1 MTEDAQGRLGRR
13 LRRILLLLPYAIRN
27 PGVTVDEL
35 ARRFGVA
42 KRDLID
48 DLNLVFLCGLPGY
61 GPGDLID
68 VSVDDDRVYVEMAD
82 YFAAPL
88 RLTPV
93 EALALYAGGQALASL
108 PGMEQADALRR
119 ALGKL
124 GRALGS
130 GAQGDAPDAVAVR
143 IDTGPSEHLDA
154 LGRAVRDRRRVVIEY
169 FSASRGELTERKVDP
184 WGLVAALGRW
194 YLVGWD
200 HRAGDERM
208 FRVDRTKRVTVT
220 DEPADLPGDFD
231 PERYRRA
238 WRGDGGEL
246 TLTLEISP
254 QTASWFEDYYP
265 VASSRRLDDGWVAVE
280 LVASGVRW
288 AATLVVRLGPH
299 ARAVR
304 PEPVLAEARALAA
317 APAAR
322 PRDHAT
328 A

>member
-27 PGVTVDEL
+27 PGVTVGEL
-35 ARRFGVA
+35 AERFGVA

-88 RLTPV
+88 RVTPV
-93 EALALYAGGQALASL
+93 EALGLYAGGQALASL
-108 PGMEQADALRR
+108 PGMEEADALRR
-119 ALGKL
+119 ALRKL
-124 GRALGS
+124 GRALGG
-130 GAQGDAPDAVAVR
+130 GAHDDAPDAIAVR
-143 IDTGPSEHLDA
+143 IDPGPSEHLDA
-154 LGRAVRDRRRVVIEY
+154 IRRAVADRRRVVIEY

-220 DEPADLPGDFD
+220 DEAADVPGDFD

-246 TLTLEISP
+246 TLALEISP
-254 QTASWFEDYYP
+254 HAATWFEDYYP
-265 VASSRRLDDGWVAVE
+265 VASSRPLDDGWVAVE

-288 AATLVVRLGPH
+288 AATLVVRLGAH
-299 ARAVR
+299 ARTVR
-304 PEPVLAEARALAA
+304 PEEVVSEARAIAAALAA
-317 APAAR
+317 RHAEPA
-322 PRDHAT
+322 
-328 A
+328 